1 MDLKTY
7 LTNLLGG
14 QKAKRLLQAVS
25 DGQPIIITGPQ
36 IATGKTTLC
45 EVLRKAGASVFEQ
58 WEVYEVNLSKPLETP
73 TPRMADLISE

>member
-14 QKAKRLLQAVS
+14 QKARRLLRAIS
-25 DGQPIIITGPQ
+25 DGQPIIITGPR

-45 EVLRKAGASVFEQ
+45 EVLKKAGASAFEQ
-58 WEVYEVNLSKPLETP
+58 WEVYEVNLSKPLEAP
-73 TPRMADLISE
+73 TPRMADLIFE

>member
-45 EVLRKAGASVFEQ
+45 KVLRKAGAPVFEQ

>member
-14 QKAKRLLQAVS
+14 QKARRLLRAIS
-25 DGQPIIITGPQ
+25 DGQVIIITGPR

-45 EVLRKAGASVFEQ
+45 EVLKKAGASVFEQ
-58 WEVYEVNLSKPLETP
+58 WEVYEVNLSKPLEAP